1 MEEPLLSPP
10 QEWWWKCRPS
20 RAITPRSTGRSSCYP
35 KPRASSGALG
45 PTSSRAHRR
54 VFGSEGVDSPT
65 DLNIE
70 AVDGKLVITGE
81 RRLPDNVSRRYRNER
96 WTGRFVRSF
105 TLGNTVRLDDINADY
120 YDGVLTLHLSKPE
133 EVKPRRISINQTSE
147 KPSQKQ
153 LNK

>member
-1 MEEPLLSPP
+1 MATVFDQIMRDWPF
-10 QEWWWKCRPS
+10 
-20 RAITPRSTGRSSCYP
+20 
-35 KPRASSGALG
+35 GALAEG
-45 PTSSRAHRR
+45 LTGETGNRAR
-54 VFGSEGVDSPT
+54 EGWVPATDIYETDDEVIIEMDVPGVVGE

-120 YDGVLTLHLSKPE
+120 HDGVLTLHLSKPE
-133 EVKPRRISINQTSE
+133 EVKPRRISINQTG
-147 KPSQKQ
+147 QKQ